1 MWKITASVTA
11 VLASLVAAAL
21 LVGYSPVACGCIPAF
36 DALLFHSGTSPI
48 TASTDRS
55 AAAIESQLNR
65 SLQGSQVQFGA
76 FPYTEDDGCTQLRMD
91 TIVCKI
97 PIARSAALTRGMVV
111 TYESA
116 GGVFQR
122 ARVRNSYWP

>member
-1 MWKITASVTA
+1 MWKITASVTT
-11 VLASLVAAAL
+11 VLGALVAAAL

-36 DALLFHSGTSPI
+36 DALLFHSGVNPI
-48 TASTDRS
+48 TADTDTS
-55 AAAIESQLNR
+55 AAAIESRLNAT
-65 SLQGSQVQFGA
+65 LKGSRVQFGA
-76 FPYTEDDGCTQLRMD
+76 FPYTQSDGCSERKAG

-111 TYESA
+111 TYEST

-122 ARVRNSYWP
+122 AQVRNSYWP